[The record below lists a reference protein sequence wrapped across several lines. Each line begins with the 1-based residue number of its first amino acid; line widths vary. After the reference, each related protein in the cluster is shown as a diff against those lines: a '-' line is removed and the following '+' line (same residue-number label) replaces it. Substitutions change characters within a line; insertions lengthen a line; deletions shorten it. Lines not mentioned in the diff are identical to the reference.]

1 MIRIR
6 VDKVVFHFYFALMTG
21 IQKLQYTVRSDSE
34 SCPILLRLFSL
45 NLFHFNICTGTAR
58 YQLLDNKAPKPLQIG
73 SENGQLGSEN
83 EQLDSKNGQL
93 GSKNGQLGSK
103 NGQLGSENGQL
114 DSKNGQ
120 LSSNIWTDRHQL
132 LNF

>member
-1 MIRIR
+1 
-6 VDKVVFHFYFALMTG
+6 MTG

-34 SCPILLRLFSL
+34 SRPILLWLFSL

-58 YQLLDNKAPKPLQIG
+58 YQLLNNKAPKPLQIG

-103 NGQLGSENGQL
+103 NGQLCS
-114 DSKNGQ
+114 
-120 LSSNIWTDRHQL
+120 
-132 LNF
+132 